1 MVTYFN
7 YACGCCGKS
16 HLLCLRDEETA
27 SPEETYVYECPE
39 GGTRISIL
47 GLKLIQ
53 GKLDDV
59 DCPDDSLLLR
69 PAA

>member
-1 MVTYFN
+1 MVTYFS
-7 YACGCCGKS
+7 YGCASCGKS
-16 HLLCLRDEETA
+16 HLLCLRDEDAA
-27 SPEETYVYECPE
+27 SFDETYIYECPE
-39 GGTRISIL
+39 SGRRTSVS

-59 DCPDDSLLLR
+59 ECPDDSLLLR